1 MHTRIGGIRT
11 NAPFWVKG
19 GRKWA
24 GEEVVRDQE
33 VPVESGLKSG
43 LGPGL
48 GLEPDGRGGR
58 DGEAEGEGKLLH
70 FDMQS
75 FMDTQ
80 QVGDGEVYGEVPMI
94 RITRYM
100 YHSHPPGTATSDA
113 EPTDRSV
120 PRCGEA
126 KEEDGNQGQQ
136 GRESYIAIAINH
148 LVADGVGASRIAQA
162 ILADDCDIGQLV
174 PDTGTGYPPRL
185 EHTVDLS
192 APKPGEPIAVSPSPQ
207 AAAAADEVIVKAP
220 AITTRNTV
228 WPDTAVAGPTIDYP
242 QGLSLLFLSPI
253 LVDRVKE
260 AARAR
265 GIGKLHAVLKTAWA
279 VAMASVLGQRKRNHT
294 QAEKERGERCT
305 QSDHGYEQ
313 DVDWNWAISTP
324 RNERRRGV
332 HPYATGDYVSRII
345 AQFSSAQLAIVQNDL
360 EARPAAA
367 TNGVTRAP
375 NVSTSDPDPDTETE
389 AFWNLARLISAQL
402 SDPVEQQAGRHAMS
416 LPSLL
421 PNPPTAS
428 SSGSRTAW
436 EEHYLAQSRSP
447 APLPTSA
454 ILSNLTYIPLPPRA
468 TRMSWAQPACP
479 FSAGIMTSV
488 VGSEAGIS
496 WASTWREGCAVR
508 EGEVRGV
515 ERAFVRFLE
524 QVGA

>member
-1 MHTRIGGIRT
+1 MYTRIGGIRT

-19 GRKWA
+19 GRAWE
-24 GEEVVRDQE
+24 GEEVVRDE
-33 VPVESGLKSG
+33 EIPVESGLGLRRG
-43 LGPGL
+43 LGP
-48 GLEPDGRGGR
+48 DGR
-58 DGEAEGEGKLLH
+58 DGRDGKPEAEGRLLH
-70 FDMQS
+70 SDMRS

-80 QVGDGEVYGEVPMI
+80 QVGDAEVYGEAPMF

-100 YHSHPPGTATSDA
+100 HHSHPLGTAMSNA

-126 KEEDGNQGQQ
+126 KEEDEDQGQQ
-136 GRESYIAIAINH
+136 AGEAYIAIAINH
-148 LVADGVGASRIAQA
+148 LVADGVGASRIARA
-162 ILADDCDIGQLV
+162 ILADDCDIGHLV
-174 PDTGTGYPPRL
+174 PDAGSGHPPRL

-192 APKPGEPIAVSPSPQ
+192 APLPAEPIAVTPSLPTTT
-207 AAAAADEVIVKAP
+207 AAAAPAEEEVASAGP
-220 AITTRNTV
+220 AMTTRNTV
-228 WPDTAVAGPTIDYP
+228 WPGTAVAGPTINCP

-253 LVDRVKE
+253 LVDKVKE

-265 GIGKLHAVLKTAWA
+265 GIDKLHAALKTAWA

-294 QAEKERGERCT
+294 QAEKERGGRRTE
-305 QSDHGYEQ
+305 SDHGYEQ

-345 AQFSSAQLAIVQNDL
+345 AQFSSAQLDIVQKDL
-360 EARPAAA
+360 QARPAAA
-367 TNGVTRAP
+367 TNGVTQAP
-375 NVSTSDPDPDTETE
+375 NVSTSDPDTETE
-389 AFWNLARLISAQL
+389 AFWDLARLVSAQL
-402 SDPVEQQAGRHAMS
+402 SDPTEQQAGRHAMS

-479 FSAGIMTSV
+479 FSAGIMTSI
-488 VGSEAGIS
+488 VGSEAGVS

-515 ERAFVRFLE
+515 ERAFVRVLE